1 MMRKSDAGL
10 ILAGLVGTLVLSG
23 CGGNSQPANTLPDGD
38 YTGQSSIE
46 SDGTY
51 GIVNFVVSDGD
62 IVDASFV
69 MYDPDG
75 TPHDESY
82 GLGSNGKPADQ
93 EFYQRAQ
100 NAIAAEKQYVSEFI
114 EVGDQTQVEAVAGG
128 SLSYRLFR
136 SAIDD
141 AIANAA

>member
-1 MMRKSDAGL
+1 MMRKNDAGL

-82 GLGSNGKPADQ
+82 GLGSQPT
-93 EFYQRAQ
+93 RSS
-100 NAIAAEKQYVSEFI
+100 ISEPRMRS
-114 EVGDQTQVEAVAGG
+114 QPKSNT
-128 SLSYRLFR
+128 SRSSSR
-136 SAIDD
+136 SATKLRSKRLP
-141 AIANAA
+141 AARCRTVCSDPPSTTR